1 MVLRENNAI
10 METQLRFRNRE
21 REKGKGE
28 GGERRGTGLKDKR

>member
-1 MVLRENNAI
+1 MRENNAI